1 MCKFGF
7 RNAMC
12 RRVLEKVRESTC
24 SNLLSFQATQVQ
36 VTWDLEGEREG
47 RNDGMGNGEFNLG
60 KKLRKYILKDRGE
73 RKKAPK
79 ILIMAQ

>member
-1 MCKFGF
+1 
-7 RNAMC
+7 MC

-47 RNDGMGNGEFNLG
+47 RNDGMGNGEFNPG
-60 KKLRKYILKDRGE
+60 KNWGNDILKDRGE
-73 RKKAPK
+73 RKKAPT
-79 ILIMAQ
+79 ILLMAQ

>member
-36 VTWDLEGEREG
+36 VMWDLEEEREG

-60 KKLRKYILKDRGE
+60 KNWGNDILKDRGE
-73 RKKAPK
+73 RKKAPT
-79 ILIMAQ
+79 ILFLA